1 MTRVNTSVSKRKAHK
16 KILKSNKGYVGSH
29 SRLFRVAN
37 QQQMKSVYYSYF
49 GRKEQKRK
57 LKSVWIKQINIT
69 SRSFNENYNKIVSRL
84 KNNKVCINK
93 KILAKLCVHD
103 IHVFSFLLKI

>member
-37 QQQMKSVYYSYF
+37 QQQMKSIYYSYF
-49 GRKEQKRK
+49 GRKKQKRN
-57 LKSVWIKQINIT
+57 LKSLWIKQINIA
-69 SRSFNENYNKIVSRL
+69 SRRLNKNYNKIICYL
-84 KNNKVCINK
+84 KNNKVCLNK

-103 IHVFSFLLKI
+103 IHVFSLLLGN